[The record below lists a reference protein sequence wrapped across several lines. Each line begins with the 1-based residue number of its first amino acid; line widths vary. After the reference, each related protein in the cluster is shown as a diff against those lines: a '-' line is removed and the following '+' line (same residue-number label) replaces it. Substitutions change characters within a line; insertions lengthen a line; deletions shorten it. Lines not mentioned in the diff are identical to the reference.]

1 MIVSSNVTIEGQ
13 QTRFFLCH
21 KVSCLW
27 QTFQGFFT
35 NY

>member
-21 KVSCLW
+21 KVSC
-27 QTFQGFFT
+27 
-35 NY
+35 